1 MVEQLAP
8 LPGMAIAPGTPAGA
22 GLMPGDAISVEP
34 RGMPVGETVDPVSTP
49 SGDVAPMVGV
59 GLAIPPTWAI
69 AALQTRS
76 GERTEAINESLI
88 WRSPSQ
94 GRLAESSAYVSEL
107 SNDFAC
113 FQEDG
118 SLARAIQLIWL
129 KPEGRHVLSAR
140 GRKCS

>member
-34 RGMPVGETVDPVSTP
+34 RGMPVGETVDPVSIP
-49 SGDVAPMVGV
+49 SGEVAPMVGV

-76 GERTEAINESLI
+76 GESTAAINESLI
-88 WRSPSQ
+88 GVLRLETPSPS
-94 GRLAESSAYVSEL
+94 RAPTSVSIPTIALASRKM
-107 SNDFAC
+107 
-113 FQEDG
+113 
-118 SLARAIQLIWL
+118 ARARE
-129 KPEGRHVLSAR
+129 PFN
-140 GRKCS
+140 